1 MAPRFFI
8 LIPAFDMENNVM
20 RKLFLDIGG
29 KIMTETIK
37 TGHTDVQ
44 KNPLGTAPIGKLLLQ
59 FALPTVISLL
69 VNSIYNMV
77 DQIFIGWGV
86 GALGNSATNVIFPLI
101 LISTAIALLFGDG
114 GATLMNLHLGQDE
127 RKKAEKAVGEAIVL
141 LIIAAVIVLVL
152 MEIFLSPILHV
163 LGATPDNYPY
173 AVEYGRIIVIGFPFM
188 IFTTG
193 LSSMIRADGSPK
205 LTMAI
210 LLLGAAI
217 NVVLDAIFV
226 LGMDMGMTGAALATI
241 IGQIISALI
250 CVMYLKRFKT
260 VTVTRSNFRLTG
272 SVTKRIMAVG
282 ISSTISMA
290 SIAIIS
296 TIGNNILRYLGPM
309 TEFGADIPL
318 AAFGITMKVTS
329 IFVAVMNGIAAGCN
343 PIFAYN
349 YSIRNYARVKK
360 LFFLAVLYATL
371 VAVICFIAAE
381 VFPETLTKMF
391 GENGELYNRFSV
403 NSFRIFNAVCFVNGF
418 HIVTCMFFQAIG
430 KPVQSVI
437 NTLGRQVVLNII
449 LSLLFSFTFAGI
461 WGCMIGAAVTDA
473 ISFIVALIFVI
484 VEMKHMDQAMKQR
497 RGSNE

>member
-1 MAPRFFI
+1 
-8 LIPAFDMENNVM
+8 
-20 RKLFLDIGG
+20 
-29 KIMTETIK
+29 MTETINN
-37 TGHTDVQ
+37 GHSDVRQ
-44 KNPLGTAPIGKLLLQ
+44 NPLGTAPIGKLLLQ

-86 GALGNSATNVIFPLI
+86 GALGNSATNVVFPLI

-114 GATLMNLHLGQDE
+114 GATLMNLHLGQNE
-127 RKKAEKAVGEAIVL
+127 REKAEKAVGQAIML
-141 LIIAAVIVLVL
+141 LIIAAIIVLVL
-152 MEIFLSPILHV
+152 MEIFLSPLLYV
-163 LGATPDNYPY
+163 LGATPDNYSY
-173 AVEYGRIIVIGFPFM
+173 AIEYGRIIVIGFPFM

-205 LTMAI
+205 LTMVI
-210 LLLGAAI
+210 LLSGAVI

-226 LGMDMGMTGAALATI
+226 LGMGMGMTGAALATI

-250 CVMYLKRFKT
+250 CMLYLKRFKT
-260 VTVTRSNFRLTG
+260 VKITRNNLKLSG
-272 SVTKRIMAVG
+272 PVTKRILAVG

-296 TIGNNILRYLGPM
+296 TIGNNLLRYLGPM
-309 TEFGADIPL
+309 TEYGADIPL

-349 YSIRNYARVKK
+349 YSTGNYPRVKK
-360 LFFLAVLYATL
+360 LFSLAVFYATI

-381 VFPETLTKMF
+381 AFPEALTKMF
-391 GENGELYNRFSV
+391 GENGELYNKFSI
-403 NSFRIFNAVCFVNGF
+403 NSFRIFNAACFVNGF
-418 HIVTCMFFQAIG
+418 HTVTCMFFQAIG

-449 LSLLFSFTFAGI
+449 LSLIFSFTFAGI
-461 WGCMIGAAVTDA
+461 WGCMVGAAVTDA
-473 ISFIVALIFVI
+473 ISFVIALIFII
-484 VEMKHMDQAMKQR
+484 VEMKNMDQSIKQTSR
-497 RGSNE
+497 RINYE